1 LDTVEVLAKLV
12 VAGAVLHMYGA
23 IIIIGTFTVVAAA
36 AGAFLFVYYRIKRRF
51 NSRAPA

>member
-1 LDTVEVLAKLV
+1 MDTVEALAKLA

-23 IIIIGTFTVVAAA
+23 IIIIGTFTIVAGA
-36 AGAFLFVYYRIKRRF
+36 AGAFLFVYYRLKRRF